1 MKKIFSI
8 LWCGLTLFAAY
19 FSFSIGMTTN
29 WEEFSF
35 SDCVLIFLEL
45 SLLVSLVLGM
55 IYLIIK
61 YVFI

>member
-8 LWCGLTLFAAY
+8 LWCGLILLATY

-45 SLLVSLVLGM
+45 SILISFVLGI

-61 YVFI
+61 YLFK